1 MKVDATMIEERAA
14 SFAKASS
21 EWHAISQS
29 YRALGHA
36 QLAEDAFQKAQRA
49 PLR

>member
-1 MKVDATMIEERAA
+1 MCRALKC
-14 SFAKASS
+14 AKASS
-21 EWHAISQS
+21 EWHAISNS

-49 PLR
+49 PMR